1 MEAHFWVFG
10 KHASDRR
17 QSARKDR
24 RSPKALPHRT
34 SNCSFA
40 ISALADRQSAARTSI
55 PAFRPYL
62 LAWLGAIAQNCF
74 VFANR
79 QCLPYLTRIF
89 KPGCEGKIPKGFRP
103 KPRVVEGA
111 TLGPRR
117 RGDSTLKG
125 CASISAQRTAR
136 QRHNPFSFQGWHCLA
151 RLPRVARSSQP
162 WAEGRNPFG
171 IEDACKVQSLAGALR
186 INSAQRPLY
195 RAEQRFRLVR
205 LFEECNC
212 A

>member
-103 KPRVVEGA
+103 KAQGCEERA
-111 TLGPRR
+111 TLGLRR
-117 RGDSTLKG
+117 RDDSALKG
-125 CASISAQRTAR
+125 LCPHFASADRKTAP
-136 QRHNPFSFQGWHCLA
+136 QPFQGWDSLA

-162 WAEGRNPFG
+162 WAEGCPSFQDGGGSKMR
-171 IEDACKVQSLAGALR
+171 VTR
-186 INSAQRPLY
+186 R
-195 RAEQRFRLVR
+195 
-205 LFEECNC
+205 
-212 A
+212 